1 MNIRSSDIY
10 LNTLCLAAYA
20 PGEPTV
26 KIANAVVNMF
36 DSLSKNERTMLS
48 PMNVLYVKILREIA
62 NGNLDLSNRTEA
74 SGVLLKYQDDKA
86 FETNKV
92 SFTELQNLLLPE
104 VLPAPQ
110 KIRTLYNR
118 VKNNLAF
125 FKTSNRIRK
134 MMLTA
139 QKVGSEDD
147 IEKQTALFK
156 DILAAAESLRTDIE
170 DDTLSDGDEV
180 NQVDEIDF
188 TKPGSIQKALAAQHK
203 KRDGVTIKFGLQGL
217 NRMMGPSRSA
227 VYGQSMAYA
236 ARSHNYKSGILM
248 DITRWM
254 CVYNKPPTT
263 NGKVPVILFIS
274 LENEI
279 AENLADIMRK
289 LYANIYHK
297 VPVGVKDAE
306 VVEFVQRKLGANGFQ
321 LLMFR
326 RMGEVFGYREFTELV
341 EKIEKN
347 GCKVVATIL
356 DYVTLCKRCME
367 DKQFNDP
374 KQIQLMFARFKDYC
388 AHKDMFFCTGL
399 QLDTEASR
407 LASSGQTGIVKKF
420 NEAHLS
426 DAKSLK
432 KELDCLIFMEIE
444 CNHKGIPW
452 LTMKIDK
459 HRYVLQDT
467 PVEDRYC
474 AYQYLGELGILDDI
488 NGKDMSSKDIYA
500 ENDDVSTP
508 EIVSVF

>member
-156 DILAAAESLRTDIE
+156 DILAAAESLRSDVE
-170 DDTLSDGDEV
+170 DDPSGQNEELIPIDEV
-180 NQVDEIDF
+180 DF
-188 TKPGSIQKALAAQHK
+188 GNPATIFKALTHQHK
-203 KRDGVTIKFGLQGL
+203 KREGEMIKFGWQGF
-217 NRMMGPSRSA
+217 NRMLGPKRA
-227 VYGQSMAYA
+227 AAYGESFAFAGASHCGKSLILQSLAL
-236 ARSHNYKSGILM
+236 SHCL
-248 DITRWM
+248 
-254 CVYNKPPTT
+254 YNNPPDV
-263 NGKVPVILFIS
+263 GSYIPVILFIS
-274 LENEI
+274 LENEVS
-279 AENLADIMRK
+279 ENVVQIWKMM
-289 LYANIYHK
+289 YAQFYHK
-297 VPVGVKDAE
+297 QPDNLKDAE
-306 VVEFVQRKLGANGFQ
+306 VVDLLTKKLGEKGFR
-321 LLMFR
+321 FVVIR
-326 RMGEVFGYREFTELV
+326 RLGESFGFSEYVNFYEMYL
-341 EKIEKN
+341 KN
-347 GCKVVATIL
+347 GSKIVATYL
-356 DYVTLCKRCME
+356 DYITLCKRE
-367 DKQFNDP
+367 AADVTRGANDA
-374 KQIQLMFARFKDYC
+374 KQIELMVERFKDHS
-388 AHKDMFFCTGL
+388 ARNNVFFCTAF
-399 QLDTEASR
+399 QLDAEASR
-407 LASSGQTGIVKKF
+407 IKTSGQTNACRKF
-420 NEAHLS
+420 NESTLADCKGAIRPLDGLFFNDIETNHLGVS
-426 DAKSLK
+426 YLCFA
-432 KELDCLIFMEIE
+432 
-444 CNHKGIPW
+444 W
-452 LTMKIDK
+452 RK
-459 HRYVLQDT
+459 HRYVHDT
-467 PVEDRYC
+467 DKDDKYFAMKFTP
-474 AYQYLGELGILDDI
+474 LGLPFDI
-488 NGKDMSSKDIYA
+488 DTKPAFVRDIYA
-500 ENDDVSTP
+500 DNDTP
-508 EIVSVF
+508 EEQQVSVF